1 MIYPVLSIFLLQ
13 ESSQQEWL
21 FASDKINA
29 VMTVTLVIFLA
40 FIGYLVINQRKVK
53 ALEKKM
59 DNLDHRS

>member
-29 VMTVTLVIFLA
+29 VMTVTLVIFVA

-59 DNLDHRS
+59 DNLDHQS